1 MRAFIVGC
9 GRVGAGIAERLAR
22 AGHDVTVIDISTEAF
37 ARLEPD
43 FPGTAV
49 RGDGTDEDVLRRAGA
64 EGADL
69 FYALTEGDNRNIL
82 AAQLAAESLDV
93 GRVVAKINDP
103 VRAEAYASL
112 GIATI
117 CRTAMLVDALG
128 EYAGLPTELGVR
140 GVSEATGHPPRRRA
154 PCGGTGRAG
163 GLGHVRHRHR
173 RRQGRLL
180 PDQGA
185 ARRRPRDRAPREGSA
200 PRSADRR
207 RGRQHRPRPRR
218 LRGQA
223 PRRGRA
229 PTGRPSWPP

>member
-64 EGADL
+64 QGADL

-93 GRVVAKINDP
+93 GRVVAKVNDP
-103 VRAEAYASL
+103 VRSEAYASL
-112 GIATI
+112 GLSTI

-128 EYAGLPTELGVR
+128 EYAGLPTETGAR
-140 GVSEATGHPPRRRA
+140 GVHEATGVHP
-154 PCGGTGRAG
+154 GGEHHSAVPT
-163 GLGHVRHRHR
+163 
-173 RRQGRLL
+173 
-180 PDQGA
+180 
-185 ARRRPRDRAPREGSA
+185 AREA
-200 PRSADRR
+200 
-207 RGRQHRPRPRR
+207 
-218 LRGQA
+218 
-223 PRRGRA
+223 
-229 PTGRPSWPP
+229 